1 MDLKMKKTTCFYI
14 VLLVLL
20 TGCSKVDVVKL
31 PITTSSQQ
39 ALEYYKEAEKL
50 LGLNV
55 GEGPEI
61 RALLDSAI
69 GLDPNFVMA
78 LEMYPTDDQLL
89 EREYKEK
96 AKKLSDKITE
106 SERKILS
113 IRESYR
119 SGDMDA
125 ALEGAV
131 WLVENH
137 EDSYESHLML
147 GLVLSDRREHDEAIS
162 SLNKSLDLNPNNY
175 KANYLLM
182 GHHIG
187 LGGQS
192 MLPEEN
198 RDVALGIKYGDEL
211 IRIRPEEGLSY
222 HFKANCYRQLGE
234 FEKAKDLYE
243 KSIEKRK
250 GRTSEG
256 TAYNVSAHNYM
267 FAGEMEIARNRYGKS
282 IELATTDWS
291 WFLRSYYLTVSY
303 IFENDYMG
311 AIDNINKVEKNLT
324 NRKVG
329 NLITL
334 QMKSYLSLHKLI
346 CYAHN
351 QMEEEAYEALKNKM
365 SFEREYANLLNDKNV
380 TRNTEASE
388 FQDAAWVNIL
398 FGKYDMAKKNLE
410 NLKKMQ
416 EKLKDPTAMYAYHSL
431 LGMVNLMEGNIKQAM
446 SDFELGDVTDVY
458 YNYFR
463 GLALKAGGEE
473 IGANKI
479 FTQIAK
485 INFSNW
491 DIAIVR
497 NLAKKQLGQ
506 I

>member
-1 MDLKMKKTTCFYI
+1 MKKINFLI
-14 VLLVLL
+14 SGFLLICL
-20 TGCSKVDVVKL
+20 GCSKVEIVKL
-31 PITTSSQQ
+31 PITTSSQE
-39 ALEYYKEAEKL
+39 ALEYYTEAEKL
-50 LGLNV
+50 LGLNI

-69 GLDPNFVMA
+69 KLDPNFAMA
-78 LEMYPTDDQLL
+78 LEMYPTSDQLL
-89 EREYKEK
+89 AREYEEK
-96 AKKLSDKITE
+96 AKQLSSKITE
-106 SERKILS
+106 AERKTLS

-119 SGDMDA
+119 SGNMDA

-137 EDSYESHLML
+137 ENSYESYLML
-147 GLVLSDRREHDEAIS
+147 GLVQSDRRELDEAIS
-162 SLNKSLDLNPNNY
+162 SLNKALELNPDSY

-198 RDVALGIKYGDEL
+198 RDVTLGIEYGDEL

-267 FAGEMEIARNRYGKS
+267 FAGEMETARNRYEKS

-311 AIDNINKVEKNLT
+311 AIDNINKVEKNLI
-324 NRKVG
+324 NREVD

-334 QMKSYLSLHKLI
+334 QMNSYLSLHKLI

-351 QMEEEAYEALKNKM
+351 QMEEEAYEALKNKT
-365 SFEREYANLLNDKNV
+365 SFDREYANLLNDKNV
-380 TRNTEASE
+380 TRTTESTE
-388 FQDAAWVNIL
+388 FQETAWVNIL
-398 FGKYDMAKKNLE
+398 FGKYDMAKKDLE
-410 NLKKMQ
+410 NLREMQ
-416 EKLKDPTAMYAYHSL
+416 EKLNNPTAMYAYYGLS
-431 LGMVNLMEGNIKQAM
+431 GMVNLMEGNIEQAM

-463 GLALKAGGEE
+463 GLALKAGGQEAE
-473 IGANKI
+473 ASKV
-479 FTQIAK
+479 FTEIAK
-485 INFSNW
+485 FNFSSW

-497 NLAKKQLGQ
+497 SLAKKQLGQ
-506 I
+506 T

>member
-1 MDLKMKKTTCFYI
+1 MKTITHLLI
-14 VLLVLL
+14 VFNLIIS
-20 TGCSKVDVVKL
+20 GCSKKEIIKL
-31 PITTSSQQ
+31 PVTTSSQE
-39 ALEYYKEAEKL
+39 ALKYYIEAEKL
-50 LGLNV
+50 LGLNI
-55 GEGPEI
+55 GEAPEI
-61 RALLDSAI
+61 RTLLDSAI
-69 GLDPNFVMA
+69 KLDPDFAMA
-78 LEMYPTDDQLL
+78 LEMYPTNDQLL
-89 EREYKEK
+89 AREYEEK
-96 AKKLSDKITE
+96 AKQLSSRITE
-106 SERKILS
+106 AERKILS

-119 SGDMDA
+119 SGNMDA
-125 ALEGAV
+125 ALDGAM

-137 EDSYESHLML
+137 GESYESHLTL
-147 GLVLSDRREHDEAIS
+147 GLVQSDRRELDEAIL
-162 SLNKSLDLNPNNY
+162 SLKKALELNPDSY

-192 MLPEEN
+192 MLPEER
-198 RDVALGIKYGDEL
+198 RDVDLGIKYGDEL

-222 HFKANCYRQLGE
+222 HFKAKCYRQLGE

-256 TAYNVSAHNYM
+256 TSYNVSAHNYM
-267 FAGEMEIARNRYGKS
+267 FAGEMETARNRYAKS

-311 AIDNINKVEKNLT
+311 AIDNINKVEKSLANRELDNLT
-324 NRKVG
+324 
-329 NLITL
+329 TL

-351 QMEEEAYEALKNKM
+351 QMEEEAYKALNNKI
-365 SFEREYANLLNDKNV
+365 SLDRKYASLLKDTNI
-380 TRNTEASE
+380 TRNTESTV
-388 FQDAAWVNIL
+388 FQETAWVNIL
-398 FGKYDMAKKNLE
+398 FGKYDTAKKDLE
-410 NLKKMQ
+410 KLREMQ
-416 EKLKDPTAMYAYHSL
+416 EKLSDPTAMYAYQSL
-431 LGMVNLMEGNIKQAM
+431 SGMVNLMEGNIEQAI

-463 GLALKAGGEE
+463 GLALKAGGKETQ
-473 IGANKI
+473 ATRV

-485 INFSNW
+485 VNFSNW

-497 NLAKKQLGQ
+497 NLAKKQLGKA
-506 I
+506 